1 MYLESMLGKM
11 AKDIPGLVERMEAA
25 ASAATED
32 MVGSPLVETF
42 HFYQCQGSG
51 FGPAGSACFGPPGS
65 ISQDSEVWIWNLR
78 FSHRCVEQT
87 EIMLA
92 KKKKILAKN

>member
-32 MVGSPLVETF
+32 MVGSPLETF
-42 HFYQCQGSG
+42 HF
-51 FGPAGSACFGPPGS
+51 
-65 ISQDSEVWIWNLR
+65 
-78 FSHRCVEQT
+78 
-87 EIMLA
+87 
-92 KKKKILAKN
+92 

>member
-32 MVGSPLVETF
+32 MVGSPLETF
-42 HFYQCQGSG
+42 RFCQCWGSG
-51 FGPAGSACFGPPGS
+51 SGTGSGPAGAGCFWAS
-65 ISQDSEVWIWNLR
+65 LIQI
-78 FSHRCVEQT
+78 H
-87 EIMLA
+87 
-92 KKKKILAKN
+92 

>member
-32 MVGSPLVETF
+32 MVGSPLDTF
-42 HFYQCQGSG
+42 HFTSVAD
-51 FGPAGSACFGPPGS
+51 P
-65 ISQDSEVWIWNLR
+65 
-78 FSHRCVEQT
+78 
-87 EIMLA
+87 
-92 KKKKILAKN
+92 

>member
-32 MVGSPLVETF
+32 MVGSPLETSV
-42 HFYQCQGSG
+42 GDPDPEPDPD
-51 FGPAGSACFGPPGS
+51 PADPP
-65 ISQDSEVWIWNLR
+65 VL
-78 FSHRCVEQT
+78 HR
-87 EIMLA
+87 
-92 KKKKILAKN
+92 